1 MPAERLYNK
10 KPTAEFE
17 SIDVSGGE
25 SAPEPDTVMDSDED
39 FKPVES
45 EDEAVP
51 RNTEIAGNLLKTQ
64 TDMVKQVGKTQR
76 EGDYQIGDWV
86 SLDKEP
92 RAGSSKMDA
101 VLYGPFKGGGS
112 L

>member
-10 KPTAEFE
+10 KPTVDFE
-17 SIDVSGGE
+17 SMDVSGGE
-25 SAPEPDTVMDSDED
+25 SAPERDVVMDSDED

-51 RNTEIAGNLLKTQ
+51 RNIKIARNLQKTQ
-64 TDMVKQVGKTQR
+64 TDMVKQVGKTR
-76 EGDYQIGDWV
+76 RKGDYQIGDWV

-92 RAGSSKMDA
+92 RSGSSKMDA
-101 VLYGPFKGGGS
+101 V
-112 L
+112 